1 MTMRS
6 RPGAQAPVS
15 FFSFQDV
22 LLSLIGITIVITMIL
37 LIQVTKVTA
46 DAVKDARVS
55 VDAGIP
61 LTERERA
68 IRDRVAALEQA
79 VRQASKRPD
88 VDPLAQRASLRQELL
103 QSAAQLETLEQ
114 RAREL
119 EDQLRDLLVAHPDA
133 SSLREVLELTRTR
146 DQMAQE
152 LAKLERRKRITFIV
166 DASEPLRPVV
176 FEVAASRIV
185 VTDAELGASARIA
198 AGTPAAQVLD
208 ALALY
213 RRLAAERPSYILLVV
228 TPSGLPL
235 YESILDAIAEMEE
248 SQRPRLG
255 LDFIP
260 EGSFVSPL
268 FPGVLDGGAAGAKGG
283 AP

>member
-1 MTMRS
+1 MRS

-55 VDAGIP
+55 IDAGIP

-79 VRQASKRPD
+79 VRQASRRPD

-152 LAKLERRKRITFIV
+152 LAKLERRKRITFII
-166 DASEPLRPVV
+166 DASESLRPIV
-176 FEVAASRIV
+176 FEVSGSRII
-185 VTDAELGASARIA
+185 VTDMHGL
-198 AGTPAAQVLD
+198 
-208 ALALY
+208 LAMSPLAKAMQE
-213 RRLAAERPSYILLVV
+213 LAAAR
-228 TPSGLPL
+228 LP
-235 YESILDAIAEMEE
+235 
-248 SQRPRLG
+248 
-255 LDFIP
+255 
-260 EGSFVSPL
+260 
-268 FPGVLDGGAAGAKGG
+268 VLPK
-283 AP
+283 